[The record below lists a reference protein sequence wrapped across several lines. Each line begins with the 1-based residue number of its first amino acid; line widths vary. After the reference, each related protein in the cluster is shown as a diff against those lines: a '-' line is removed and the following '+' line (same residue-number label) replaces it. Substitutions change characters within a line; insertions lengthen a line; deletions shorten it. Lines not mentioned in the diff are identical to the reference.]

1 MKRISLILLT
11 SLVAAC
17 VAAQPKFSQP
27 HGLYEG
33 GTLSV
38 AITSDAAAK
47 IFYTTDGSTPTP
59 ASMPYTKPL
68 TVSKSTI
75 VRAIEQ
81 IGDSLSPVATAS
93 YIFVASVLSQPN
105 NPAGYP
111 AQWGSYTEIQG
122 TATADYE
129 MDPEMTGDATL
140 RPKIIEGLKQLP
152 ILSIV
157 SDKENFFSH
166 ENDAEKGGIYIFTGP
181 PVGDAT
187 GHGWTRPTSV
197 ELMGGPQQHDLS
209 TTCGIRLHGGHG
221 RLAEKNPKHSFRLVF
236 KEKYGPKTLKYPLF
250 GEDQPSKFDQLVLRC
265 HFGNA
270 WQHWSEGNREKAQY
284 TRDVWMRRMQR
295 RIGRTSVNAL
305 YVNLF
310 LNGMYWG
317 LYNIAERVDDQFG
330 KDHLGGKKEEIDV
343 VKIEEDGGNHI
354 EAAEGTLDSWEMMTA
369 AVAGAASADGYA
381 KLDSLLDVDN
391 FIDYMLMNHYA
402 GNTDWDHHNWYAIR
416 RHNSGTEVSTG
427 FQFLCWDSEIV
438 FENVNEN
445 NLRKN
450 NGDRFPTGM
459 FQNLLRN
466 PQFARKYQRRA
477 KELLADNGLLGEQS
491 VVSLWDSLYHTIDKA
506 LYLEAARWGDHRRDV
521 RPQGTVY
528 GGSTGSNR
536 VFTVDDAYMTERNR
550 LLSTYFPY
558 RSEKVLNN
566 ILAFVQ
572 IDDFEA
578 PEDWVPLTA
587 QMFHQWNSTGADAQ
601 VVNEN
606 PGAELNLNGSVG
618 GGGVVAGFSSVG
630 YNLFAD
636 VSQYDKLVIRGT
648 GNRLRILA
656 NRLVDHG
663 EYKQIVVSLN
673 SSDPYWDDV
682 MQAVV
687 LPLDNLKTI
696 PTNTGSPAKETFVHI
711 NALKVENGNT
721 VNISGLWLVPSPV
734 PSAVGRISTSVSDG
748 LYYNLNGQV
757 VTHPTKGVYIHNGK
771 KVIIK

>member
-1 MKRISLILLT
+1 
-11 SLVAAC
+11 
-17 VAAQPKFSQP
+17 
-27 HGLYEG
+27 
-33 GTLSV
+33 
-38 AITSDAAAK
+38 
-47 IFYTTDGSTPTP
+47 
-59 ASMPYTKPL
+59 
-68 TVSKSTI
+68 
-75 VRAIEQ
+75 
-81 IGDSLSPVATAS
+81 
-93 YIFVASVLSQPN
+93 
-105 NPAGYP
+105 
-111 AQWGSYTEIQG
+111 
-122 TATADYE
+122 
-129 MDPEMTGDATL
+129 
-140 RPKIIEGLKQLP
+140 
-152 ILSIV
+152 
-157 SDKENFFSH
+157 
-166 ENDAEKGGIYIFTGP
+166 
-181 PVGDAT
+181 
-187 GHGWTRPTSV
+187 
-197 ELMGGPQQHDLS
+197 
-209 TTCGIRLHGGHG
+209 
-221 RLAEKNPKHSFRLVF
+221 
-236 KEKYGPKTLKYPLF
+236 
-250 GEDQPSKFDQLVLRC
+250 
-265 HFGNA
+265 
-270 WQHWSEGNREKAQY
+270 
-284 TRDVWMRRMQR
+284 
-295 RIGRTSVNAL
+295 
-305 YVNLF
+305 
-310 LNGMYWG
+310 
-317 LYNIAERVDDQFG
+317 
-330 KDHLGGKKEEIDV
+330 
-343 VKIEEDGGNHI
+343 
-354 EAAEGTLDSWEMMTA
+354 
-369 AVAGAASADGYA
+369 
-381 KLDSLLDVDN
+381 
-391 FIDYMLMNHYA
+391 
-402 GNTDWDHHNWYAIR
+402 
-416 RHNSGTEVSTG
+416 
-427 FQFLCWDSEIV
+427 
-438 FENVNEN
+438 
-445 NLRKN
+445 
-450 NGDRFPTGM
+450 
-459 FQNLLRN
+459 
-466 PQFARKYQRRA
+466 
-477 KELLADNGLLGEQS
+477 

-566 ILAFVQ
+566 ILALVQ

-687 LPLDNLKTI
+687 LPLDNLKTM

-711 NALKVENGNT
+711 NALKVESGNT

-734 PSAVGRISTSVSDG
+734 PSSVGRVSTPASNG

>member
-11 SLVAAC
+11 SLVATG

-38 AITSDAAAK
+38 AITGDAASK

-59 ASMPYTKPL
+59 ASMPYTQPL
-68 TVSKSTI
+68 TISRSTI
-75 VRAIEQ
+75 VRAVEQ

-166 ENDAEKGGIYIFTGP
+166 ENDEEKGGIYIFTGP

-477 KELLADNGLLGEQS
+477 KELLADDGLLGEQS

-566 ILAFVQ
+566 ILALVQ

-606 PGAELNLNGSVG
+606 PGAVLNLNGSVG

-687 LPLDNLKTI
+687 LPLDNLKTM

-711 NALKVENGNT
+711 NALKVESGNT
-721 VNISGLWLVPSPV
+721 VNISGLWLVPSSV
-734 PSAVGRISTSVSDG
+734 PSAVGRISTTVTDG

-757 VTHPTKGVYIHNGK
+757 VTHPTKGIYIHNGK